1 MIACPTSQESAIG
14 LKRFF
19 QDQQTIVTYHYL
31 NPQKK
36 KKKKT
41 PTSPKVQRTIHS
53 TQLQTNNSPTKPD
66 IGFIIKQRKIHS

>member
-19 QDQQTIVTYHYL
+19 QDQQPIVTYHYL
-31 NPQKK
+31 NQKK
-36 KKKKT
+36 KKN

>member
-19 QDQQTIVTYHYL
+19 QDQQPIVTYHYL
-31 NPQKK
+31 KK
-36 KKKKT
+36 K